1 MSENNLTDNL
11 WTALLMARG
20 EIHPIAKRAEN
31 PHFGSR
37 YADLASIV
45 EAVVPVLARHGLLL
59 LQPVGRDQA
68 GGVVVSTDVV
78 HVPTMARESLATVC
92 VPLQRADA
100 QAVGSAITYARRYGI
115 AAGLCLSIDDD
126 DDGEA
131 DVGRTQAPRRRAE
144 EQRHN
149 SQPAPS
155 PVPPPPPPAEPGSVV
170 QPPSRPAKD
179 WRIPAGGKN
188 GGRVQMSQ
196 ASPEHLERF
205 AQWLDGRIAAG
216 LTKSEYADRDREQV
230 ELARQWAAWLRYSA
244 ATEQAQPADEP
255 PPPEEPPF

>member
-1 MSENNLTDNL
+1 MGDETSVWD
-11 WTALLMARG
+11 ALLAART
-20 EIHPIAKRAEN
+20 EMPTVRKDALN

-45 EAVVPVLARHGLLL
+45 DAVVPVLAKHGLLL
-59 LQPVGRDQA
+59 LQPVGRDPS

-115 AAGLCLSIDDD
+115 AAGLCLSLDDD

-131 DVGRTQAPRRRAE
+131 AVGRTQAPRRRAE

-149 SQPAPS
+149 SQPATS
-155 PVPPPPPPAEPGSVV
+155 PVPPPPPPSEPGSVV

-179 WRIPAGGKN
+179 LRIPAGNGKK
-188 GGRVQMSQ
+188 GERIQMSQ

-205 AQWLDGRIAAG
+205 AQWLDGRITAG
-216 LTKSEYADRDREQV
+216 LTKAEYADRDREQV
-230 ELARQWAAWLRYSA
+230 ELARQWAAWLRY
-244 ATEQAQPADEP
+244 DEP
-255 PPPEEPPF
+255 TPPEEPPF